1 MTGDVGFELINAI
14 FRKVDVCACIKR
26 GVTGIIHVEVHEAGN
41 DRCFNELYANC
52 PREGNCFK
60 HAWVIFSL
68 VDLYMD
74 TPGNSTP
81 NTCVNIDFSEDGI
94 Y

>member
-1 MTGDVGFELINAI
+1 MFKTVPFVGAICEQLI
-14 FRKVDVCACIKR
+14 K
-26 GVTGIIHVEVHEAGN
+26 TS
-41 DRCFNELYANC
+41 
-52 PREGNCFK
+52 
-60 HAWVIFSL
+60 VIFSL